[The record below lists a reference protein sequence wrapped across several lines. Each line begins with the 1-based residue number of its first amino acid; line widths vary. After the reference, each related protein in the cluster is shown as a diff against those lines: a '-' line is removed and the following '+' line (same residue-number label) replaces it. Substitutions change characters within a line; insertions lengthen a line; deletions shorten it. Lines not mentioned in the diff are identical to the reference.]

1 MLDNSI
7 GDSINVLKKAINGG
21 ILDVDS
27 VISLLMEEDKRERVQ
42 SIHKYKITPPKT
54 ENARWQTYIKREGQE
69 RKSVKAQ
76 SEEELYEKLYG
87 MYFEEST
94 SETNSKVRKRSK
106 KTFYS
111 LYLEWLEYKITI
123 TDSNNTI
130 KRHKQH
136 YAKYFEKSVLHNK
149 DITEIEGLWMEQECN
164 TIVKSNNLTRKEWVN
179 IKTILNGMFKYATR
193 KGYIAVN
200 PMSDV
205 EIHVKFKQIVKKT
218 KRTETYNTEEL
229 KALLEYLDTM
239 YLETN
244 DTVFMAVK
252 LNFFLG
258 LRVGELVTLKWT
270 DIIEHDIHIVREE
283 VRDQELNTYS
293 VVEHTKTN
301 KDRFVALVPKAA
313 EILNSI
319 ERESEYVFIRDGE
332 RINSRQVAYVLEK
345 YAERH
350 NLKTKS
356 THKIRKTY
364 ASNLSAKG
372 VSNEIIREM
381 LGHTSLQTTMAY
393 IFNPLTEDETYEKI
407 KNAL

>member
-21 ILDVDS
+21 ILGVDS

-94 SETNSKVRKRSK
+94 SETNSKVRKKSK

-205 EIHVKFKQIVKKT
+205 EIHVKFKQVVKKT

-239 YLETN
+239 YLETK

-301 KDRFVALVPKAA
+301 KDRFVALVPKAV

-345 YAERH
+345 YAERY

-381 LGHTSLQTTMAY
+381 LGHASLQTTMAY

>member
-21 ILDVDS
+21 IFGVDS

-94 SETNSKVRKRSK
+94 SETNSKVRKKSK

-205 EIHVKFKQIVKKT
+205 EIHVKFKQVVKKT

-239 YLETN
+239 YLETK

-381 LGHTSLQTTMAY
+381 LGHASLQTTMAY